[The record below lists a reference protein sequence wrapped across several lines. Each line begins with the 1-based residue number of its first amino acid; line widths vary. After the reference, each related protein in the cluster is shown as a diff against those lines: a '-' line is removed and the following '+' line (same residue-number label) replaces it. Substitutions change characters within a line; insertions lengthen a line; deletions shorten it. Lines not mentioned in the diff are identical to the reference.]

1 MSNPRIQKDSKDRV
15 LARNPKARHDYHIL
29 EKFEAGLVLT
39 GTEIKSVR
47 EGRLSLKGAFG
58 VIRGGEVFLEGMNI
72 SPYESAGYVNHEPE
86 RARKLLLRRKE
97 IRKLIGAVQ
106 QKGHTLVALDVH
118 LSNGFAKMTLALAK
132 GKKAYDKR
140 EDLKRQTV
148 ERDMERAV
156 GRR

>member
-1 MSNPRIQKDSKDRV
+1 MSNQRNEKDSNNRL

-29 EKFEAGLVLT
+29 ETFEAGLVLT

-47 EGRLSLKGAFG
+47 EGRVNLKGAFG
-58 VIRGGEVFLEGMNI
+58 VVRRGEVFVEGMNI
-72 SPYESAGYVNHEPE
+72 TPYGSGGYVNHKPE

-106 QKGHTLVALDVH
+106 QKGHTLVALDIH
-118 LSNGFAKMTLALAK
+118 LSNGFAKMTLALGK
-132 GKKAYDKR
+132 GKKSYDKR

-148 ERDMERAV
+148 ERDMQRAV
-156 GRR
+156 GKR